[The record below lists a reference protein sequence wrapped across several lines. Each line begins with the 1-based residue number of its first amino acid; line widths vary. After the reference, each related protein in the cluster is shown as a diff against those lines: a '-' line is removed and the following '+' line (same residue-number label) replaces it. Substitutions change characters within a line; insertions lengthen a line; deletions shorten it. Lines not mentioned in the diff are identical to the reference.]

1 MALFFIFI
9 QTECMPRP
17 LPTAYPPYYETYVK
31 LVPEENILSALT
43 LSMQQL
49 KQDLASIGLE
59 KADYAYAPG
68 KWTVKQ
74 LLQHAIDT
82 ERIFA
87 YRALCISRGEQ
98 QSLPGFDENDYAAA
112 ADGKNRHL
120 KDLKE
125 EMLTVRL
132 STIQLFQGF
141 TDEMMNR
148 NGLSSDKAV
157 SVHGLGYIIIGHWR
171 HHAGV
176 LNVKYGIGE

>member
-9 QTECMPRP
+9 QTVYMPRP
-17 LPTAYPPYYETYVK
+17 LPTTYPPYYETYVK
-31 LVPEENILSALT
+31 LVPEENILSALP

-49 KQDLASIGLE
+49 KQDLAAIGLE
-59 KADYAYAPG
+59 KADYVYAPG

-98 QSLPGFDENDYAAA
+98 QSLPGFDENAYAAI

-132 STIQLFQGF
+132 STIQLYQGF
-141 TDEMMNR
+141 SNDMMNR
-148 NGLSSDKAV
+148 SGLSSEKAV
-157 SVHGLGYIIIGHWR
+157 NVHSLGYIIIGHWR

-176 LNVKYGIGE
+176 LNEKYGIGE

>member
-1 MALFFIFI
+1 MS
-9 QTECMPRP
+9 RP
-17 LPTAYPPYYETYVK
+17 SNDQYPPYYETYVK

-43 LSMQQL
+43 YSMQQL
-49 KQDLASIGLE
+49 KEDLSMIGIE

-74 LLQHAIDT
+74 LLQHAIDA
-82 ERIFA
+82 ERVFA

-98 QSLPGFDENDYAAA
+98 QSLPGFDENEYALIANA
-112 ADGKNRHL
+112 QNRHL

-125 EMLTVRL
+125 EMVTVRL

-141 TDEMMNR
+141 DSAMFLRT
-148 NGLSSDKAV
+148 GLSNQKLI
-157 SVHGLGYIIIGHWR
+157 SVLALGYIIIGHWR

-176 LNVKYGIGE
+176 LHAKYGIGE

>member
-1 MALFFIFI
+1 
-9 QTECMPRP
+9 MPRP
-17 LPTAYPPYYETYVK
+17 IPTAYPPFYDTYVK
-31 LVPEENILSALT
+31 LVPEENILSALPI
-43 LSMQQL
+43 SMQQL
-49 KQDLASIGLE
+49 KQDLSSIGLE

-74 LLQHAIDT
+74 LLQHTIDT

-98 QSLPGFDENDYAAA
+98 QSLPGFDENAYAAV

-132 STIQLFQGF
+132 STIQLYQGF
-141 TDEMMNR
+141 SSDMMN
-148 NGLSSDKAV
+148 SSGFSSEKAIN
-157 SVHGLGYIIIGHWR
+157 VHSLGYIIVGHWR
-171 HHAGV
+171 HHAVV
-176 LNVKYGIGE
+176 LHEKYGIGE

>member
-1 MALFFIFI
+1 
-9 QTECMPRP
+9 MPRP
-17 LPTAYPPYYETYVK
+17 SNDQYPPFYETYVK
-31 LVPEENILSALT
+31 LVPEENILSALNY
-43 LSMQQL
+43 SMQQL
-49 KQDLASIGLE
+49 RQDLSMIGIE
-59 KADYAYAPG
+59 KSDYAYASK

-98 QSLPGFDENDYAAA
+98 QSLPGFDENAYADIAHA
-112 ADGKNRHL
+112 HNRHL

-141 TDEMMNR
+141 DSEMFLR
-148 NGLSSDKAV
+148 TGLSNQKLI
-157 SVHGLGYIIIGHWR
+157 SVMALGYIIIGHWR
-171 HHAGV
+171 HHAGI
-176 LNVKYGIGE
+176 LHTKYGIGE